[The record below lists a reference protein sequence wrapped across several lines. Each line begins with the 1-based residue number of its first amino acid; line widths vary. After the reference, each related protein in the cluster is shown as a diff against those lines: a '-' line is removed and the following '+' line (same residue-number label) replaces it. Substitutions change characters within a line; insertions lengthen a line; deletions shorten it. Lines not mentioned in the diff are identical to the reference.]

1 MQHHLNQRPLSSAFL
16 HQALLCVRPMSF
28 SHFTRRAAVLLLTR
42 LLGASIA
49 RPVLLCDGAAAAT
62 IPSEWAF
69 PGPSEEAHAKPRAW
83 AAQDLTEGHHR
94 QWLPHRIL
102 DDEAGGRGD
111 SKNLSRAVPFRYRWP
126 TPSSVWVDSPEARTA
141 STGAGRK
148 GHRALEAGRLAA
160 GKKTPPGWVPT

>member
-28 SHFTRRAAVLLLTR
+28 SHFTRHAAVLLLTR
-42 LLGASIA
+42 LLGASMA
-49 RPVLLCDGAAAAT
+49 RPVLLCDGGTSGAAAAT

-69 PGPSEEAHAKPRAW
+69 PGPSEEAHAKLRAW
-83 AAQDLTEGHHR
+83 AAQDLTEGRRR
-94 QWLPHRIL
+94 QWLPHRIV

-111 SKNLSRAVPFRYRWP
+111 SKNLSRAVPFQYRWP

-148 GHRALEAGRLAA
+148 RPSSAGR
-160 GKKTPPGWVPT
+160 GKTGRR